1 MISKLEKQQT
11 KELKQNTKIYQT
23 WKNNDV
29 FPLIQATL
37 IKIEFMTLILCVL
50 FLNKHCKKECVHCRN
65 YTYIIVKKKSRNI
78 IDLYEN

>member
-11 KELKQNTKIYQT
+11 KERKQNAKIYQT

-29 FPLIQATL
+29 FPLTQATL
-37 IKIEFMTLILCVL
+37 IKNEFMTLIFVRVIFEQALQ
-50 FLNKHCKKECVHCRN
+50 KECVHCRN
-65 YTYIIVKKKSRNI
+65 YNYITVKKKSRNI